1 MKDPTFAA
9 LNSEQCDEL
18 LVAAQHLTDVA
29 RKASTLLGKIDDPLQ
44 IETTIISMCV
54 AILIAQE
61 GSHGDDSKRKP
72 VGIDGRLLEARIL
85 GAGAGIGQIIGQ
97 MPVAIMP
104 RLLEATSMGIGQAV
118 TKSVSRR

>member
-44 IETTIISMCV
+44 IEATIISMCV
-54 AILIAQE
+54 AMLIAQE
-61 GSHGDDSKRKP
+61 GSHGADSKREP
-72 VGIDGRLLEARIL
+72 TGINGRLLEARVI
-85 GAGAGIGQIIGQ
+85 GAGAGLGQIIGQ
-97 MPVAIMP
+97 LPVAIIP
-104 RLLEATSMGIGQAV
+104 RLLETTSIGIGQAV
-118 TKSVSRR
+118 TKAASRR